1 MAAVSSRRGAALSGL
16 APIFAGFRE
25 NPDLAG
31 GGWLHSPAMASAPVT
46 RLGFPVAPSGPR
58 ARLLRRLGVDRLWG
72 RDPARAWRLARLG
85 AAPVLAR
92 LARGTAIYGVERIPE
107 SGGVLIAANHF
118 TALDPFVVGVPA
130 RRAMHFFAKGQLFE
144 RSLMTEAILW
154 VGGIPVGHKADNR
167 AALRHAVE
175 LLEAGRVVGIFIEGA
190 RQGGNGVGQ
199 AMPGAAL
206 LALRAGVPVVP
217 CGLDTHGWSR
227 RRRRKCSVVFGE
239 PLRFE
244 GLPEGREG
252 VDRATET
259 IATAV
264 EDAWRAAVD
273 ASAAGSPEV
282 LADGTR
288 RTGWRAAWLQ
298 ALLHRGRS

>member
-1 MAAVSSRRGAALSGL
+1 MAQ
-16 APIFAGFRE
+16 AP
-25 NPDLAG
+25 
-31 GGWLHSPAMASAPVT
+31 AP
-46 RLGFPVAPSGPR
+46 RLVFPVAPSGR
-58 ARLLRRLGVDRLWG
+58 WARLLRRLGVDRLWR

-92 LARGTAIYGVERIPE
+92 LARGTAIYGAERIPE

-130 RRAMHFFAKGQLFE
+130 RRGMHFFAKGQLFH

-154 VGGIPVGHKADNR
+154 LGAIPVGYKADNR
-167 AALRHAVE
+167 AALRQAQE
-175 LLEAGRVVGIFIEGA
+175 FLAAGRVVGIFIEGT
-190 RQGGNGVGQ
+190 RQEANGVGE

-227 RRRRKCSVVFGE
+227 RRRRRCSVVFDE
-239 PLRFE
+239 PLQLE
-244 GLPEGREG
+244 GLAPGRTG
-252 VDRATET
+252 VEQASQAISAGVESAWRTAVAATE
-259 IATAV
+259 
-264 EDAWRAAVD
+264 
-273 ASAAGSPEV
+273 AGCPQA

-288 RTGWRAAWLQ
+288 RTGWRSAWLH
-298 ALLHRGRS
+298 AVLHRARP